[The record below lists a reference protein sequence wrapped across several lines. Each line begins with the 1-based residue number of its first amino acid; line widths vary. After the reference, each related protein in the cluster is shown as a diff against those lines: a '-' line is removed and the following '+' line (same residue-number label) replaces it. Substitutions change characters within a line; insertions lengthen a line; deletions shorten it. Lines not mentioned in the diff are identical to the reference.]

1 MTNILAIND
10 GHSASCVY
18 MNNGEIRFALQ
29 EERLSRVKNQDD
41 FPRLSLNYLQE
52 HERVDLSKVEA
63 FVFTGHYVPRS
74 QHDREGRIRA
84 YKRGGGITAL
94 KKVAKRLGAKNIRA
108 ALLKKSR
115 ISQATA
121 FNVDPTKISFLDH
134 HLCHAASAYYGW
146 GKFDDSVLVL
156 TNDGA
161 GDDLC
166 ATVSIGRQ
174 GKLERIA
181 SVHMD
186 HSIGEIWA
194 LFTAMMGMV
203 PLEHEYKLMG
213 LAPYASASGVERVK
227 NVFDGYFSFV
237 EDGLAWKVNPGRPP
251 VPYAYNYF
259 KDAMEFMRFDWI
271 AGGLQSF
278 TEEFLC
284 RWVANAVRKT
294 GIRKVALAGGIFM
307 NVKANKRISEL
318 AEIDELFIFPSCG
331 DETLPFGAAYYTHAM
346 AGGLNAPLSHLYLG
360 TFSTSDEIKTAFDNY
375 AFKNKYTISKCE
387 KISENVAELLAQGQ
401 VVAWFQGK
409 EEFGARALG
418 ARSIIADPTKRNV
431 VNEIN
436 EMIKSRDF
444 WMPFASSMLEEGAG
458 RYLVNPK
465 RIPSPYM
472 IMTFDTTA
480 TATEIE
486 GGRHPHDRTCRP
498 QIVSKEWNSKYYD
511 LLKAFFDRTGRLGIL
526 NTSLNLHGLP
536 IASSPEDA
544 FLVLDNSGLNFLAI
558 EDWLIEKIG

>member
-10 GHSASCVY
+10 GHNASCVH

-29 EERLSRVKNQDD
+29 EERLTRIKNQDG
-41 FPRLSLNYLQE
+41 FPRLSLDYLQE
-52 HERVDLSKVEA
+52 HEHIDLSKTDA

-74 QHDREGRIRA
+74 LHDRDGRIRA
-84 YKRGGGITAL
+84 YKRGGAITEL
-94 KKVAKRLGAKNIRA
+94 KKLAKQLGAKNIRTA
-108 ALLKKSR
+108 FLKKSR
-115 ISQATA
+115 ISQAA
-121 FNVDPTKISFLDH
+121 AVGISSSKISFLDH

-146 GKFDDSVLVL
+146 GKFDNSILVL

-181 SVHMD
+181 GVHMN
-186 HSIGEIWA
+186 HSIGELWA

-213 LAPYASASGVERVK
+213 LAPYASPYGVERVK
-227 NVFDGYFSFV
+227 SIFDEYFSFV
-237 EDGLAWKVNPGRPP
+237 EDGLEWKVNPGRPP
-251 VPYAYNYF
+251 VSYAYEYF
-259 KDAMEFMRFDWI
+259 REAMEFMRFDWI

-284 RWVANAVRKT
+284 RWVANAVKKT
-294 GIRKVALAGGIFM
+294 GIRKVALAGGTFM

-318 AEIDELFIFPSCG
+318 AEVDELFVFPSCG

-346 AGGLNAPLSHLYLG
+346 MKGLNSPLSHLYLG
-360 TFSTSDEIKTAFDNY
+360 TFFTSDEVKTAFDGY
-375 AFKNKYTISKCE
+375 VFKNKYILKKC
-387 KISENVAELLAQGQ
+387 KQISENVAELLAQGQ
-401 VVAWFQGK
+401 VVAWFQGR

-431 VNEIN
+431 INEIN
-436 EMIKSRDF
+436 DMIKSRDF
-444 WMPFASSMLEEGAG
+444 WMPFASSMLEEGAD

-465 RIPSPYM
+465 KMSSPYM
-472 IMTFDTTA
+472 IMTFDTSSA
-480 TATEIE
+480 ATEIE
-486 GGRHPHDRTCRP
+486 GGRHPHDHTCRP
-498 QIVSKEWNSKYYD
+498 QIVSKKWKGKYYD
-511 LLKAFFDRTGRLGIL
+511 LLTAFFARTGRAGIL
-526 NTSLNLHGLP
+526 NTSFNLHGLP
-536 IASSPEDA
+536 IASSPKDA